1 MQVES
6 AKQGNGFAMKNIF
19 ADVFVALIFTF
30 GLALAMPT
38 MHVASAA
45 DNEPLQ
51 TAGEY
56 FDDSVITTAV
66 KSKILGEKGLSSLS
80 INVVTKDGVVT
91 LSGKV
96 DTGAHSDLAVRVAK
110 KVNGVSGVVNNL
122 LVTAAAPQSVGE
134 YVDDAS
140 ITAAV
145 KANILKEKGLSTL
158 NISVETKDNVVT
170 LTGKIDS
177 PEHSRLATRVAKRVD
192 GVKSVVN
199 RLKE

>member
-1 MQVES
+1 
-6 AKQGNGFAMKNIF
+6 MKNLC
-19 ADVFVALIFTF
+19 ADVFVAFIFTLV
-30 GLALAMPT
+30 LALAMPT
-38 MHVASAA
+38 MHAVSAA
-45 DNEPLQ
+45 SNDQSQ

-56 FDDSVITTAV
+56 FDDSVITTSV

-91 LSGKV
+91 LSGKI
-96 DTGAHSDLAVRVAK
+96 DTNAHSDLAVNVAK
-110 KVNGVSGVVNNL
+110 QVNGVNGVVNNL
-122 LVTAAAPQSVGE
+122 LVDAAAHQSVGE

-145 KANILKEKGLSTL
+145 KAKILKEKGLSTL

-170 LTGKIDS
+170 LTGKTDS
-177 PEHSRLATRVAKRVD
+177 AEHSRLATRVAKSVD

-199 RLKE
+199 KLKE

>member
-1 MQVES
+1 
-6 AKQGNGFAMKNIF
+6 MKNLC
-19 ADVFVALIFTF
+19 ADFFVALIFTL
-30 GLALAMPT
+30 GLALAMST
-38 MHVASAA
+38 MHDASAA
-45 DNEPLQ
+45 SNDLPQ

-91 LSGKV
+91 LSGKI
-96 DTGAHSDLAVRVAK
+96 DTAAHSDLAVRVAK
-110 KVNGVSGVVNNL
+110 KVNGVNGVVNNL
-122 LVTAAAPQSVGE
+122 LVDAAAHQSVGE

-158 NISVETKDNVVT
+158 NISVETKDNIVT
-170 LTGKIDS
+170 LSGKTDS
-177 PEHSRLATRVAKRVD
+177 AEHSRLAAHIAKRVN
-192 GVKSVVN
+192 GVKTVVN
-199 RLKE
+199 KLKE

>member
-1 MQVES
+1 
-6 AKQGNGFAMKNIF
+6 MKNLC
-19 ADVFVALIFTF
+19 ADFFVALIFTL
-30 GLALAMPT
+30 GLALAMST
-38 MHVASAA
+38 MHDASAA
-45 DNEPLQ
+45 SNDSTQ

-91 LSGKV
+91 LSGKI
-96 DTGAHSDLAVRVAK
+96 DTVAHSDLAVRVAK
-110 KVNGVSGVVNNL
+110 KVNGVTGVVNNL
-122 LVTAAAPQSVGE
+122 LVDAAAHQSVGE

-170 LTGKIDS
+170 LSGKTDS
-177 PEHSRLATRVAKRVD
+177 SEHSRLAAHIAKRVK
-192 GVKSVVN
+192 GAKSVVN
-199 RLKE
+199 NLKE

>member
-1 MQVES
+1 
-6 AKQGNGFAMKNIF
+6 MKNIC
-19 ADVFVALIFTF
+19 ADIFVALIFTI
-30 GLALAMPT
+30 GLAFAMPT
-38 MHVASAA
+38 MHAASAA
-45 DNEPLQ
+45 SKEEPQ

-91 LSGKV
+91 LSGKI
-96 DTGAHSDLAVRVAK
+96 DTNAHSDLAVSVAK
-110 KVNGVSGVVNNL
+110 QVNGVKGVVNNL
-122 LVTAAAPQSVGE
+122 LVDAAAHQSVGE

-145 KANILKEKGLSTL
+145 KAKILKEKGLSTL

-170 LTGKIDS
+170 LTGKTDS
-177 PEHSRLATRVAKRVD
+177 PEHTQLATRVAKRVN

-199 RLKE
+199 KLQE